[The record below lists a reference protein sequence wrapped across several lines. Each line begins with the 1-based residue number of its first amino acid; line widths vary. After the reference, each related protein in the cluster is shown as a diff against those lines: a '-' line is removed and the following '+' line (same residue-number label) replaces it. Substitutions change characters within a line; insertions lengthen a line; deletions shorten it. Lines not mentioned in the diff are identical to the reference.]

1 MLEADSLKLS
11 PSAPEA
17 NALVAVLAGGQ
28 SGIAADPVPAAGA
41 SAASHPSASPDLA
54 VVGGGQLSIHAVDSS
69 VPEGRRQIHGPS
81 DYGIALPEWLQRCIE
96 HVPPG
101 TGDSCPTD
109 PEALL
114 ASAFDFAFQLHD
126 GQVRA
131 SGEPYIIHPVAVA
144 DLLRS
149 IGASAGVI
157 AAGFLHDV
165 VEDTDVSAED
175 LEAHFGAEVRALV
188 EGVTKLGGIHFT
200 NRTEAQAENLRR
212 MFLAMASDI
221 RVVLVKLADR
231 LHNMRTLGA
240 LQPEK
245 QQRIARET
253 REIYAPLANRLG
265 IGRFKWELED
275 LAFKILEPEA
285 FRDIQQQVATKRSDR
300 EERLG
305 VTVQLL
311 RDRLQ
316 EMGLQNC
323 EVSGRPKHLY
333 GIWSKMHRQQKA
345 FHEIYDVA
353 ALRILCPNLECCYRA
368 LAVVHDTFRPIPGR
382 FKDYIGLPKPNGYQ
396 SLHTAVI
403 GRHRPIEV
411 QIRTA
416 EMHRVAEYGIAAHWK
431 YKEGG
436 SPAAGDTERFNWL
449 RQLVDWQKEGGDDSN
464 DYLAA
469 IKEDLFDEEVFV
481 FTPNGDVVGLR
492 KGSTAVDFAYRIHSE
507 IGNHCQ
513 GVRINDRLCPL
524 ATPLQNGDFV
534 QVITAKSAHPSLDWL
549 NFVATPSARNR
560 IRQWYKRSHRE
571 DNIRRGTDLLERE
584 LGRDGFDALLHGE
597 AIAKVAR
604 RCNLTG
610 TEDLLAALGFGGVT
624 LHQVLNR
631 LREEIKLASAAAL
644 PPLSNEELAREVVA
658 QAEQQGSGQ
667 PMATG
672 SPILGVE
679 GLDYRLGGCCTPLP
693 GEAILGSVALGN
705 HGITIHRQDCAN
717 LCQVPV
723 ERRLPVRWNPAVDT
737 QRRRY
742 PVQLRIEV
750 LDRVGVLKDILT
762 RLSDSRINV
771 SDARVRTAYGKPAR
785 IDLRVELSSASQLST
800 TIDQI
805 RSMADVLDLCR
816 TGIG

>member
-1 MLEADSLKLS
+1 MLQ
-11 PSAPEA
+11 
-17 NALVAVLAGGQ
+17 AVPGTAER
-28 SGIAADPVPAAGA
+28 
-41 SAASHPSASPDLA
+41 SASSGAAAAAERQGPGAAL
-54 VVGGGQLSIHAVDSS
+54 
-69 VPEGRRQIHGPS
+69 GRRIINSPA
-81 DYGIALPEWLQRCIE
+81 DYGIELPAWLHTCIE

-101 TGDSCPTD
+101 VGESCPTD
-109 PEALL
+109 TEALL

-131 SGEPYIIHPVAVA
+131 SGEPYICHPVAVA
-144 DLLRS
+144 DLLRD

-165 VEDTDVSAED
+165 VEDTEVTPE
-175 LEAHFGAEVRALV
+175 EIEQHFGSEVRGLV

-200 NRTEAQAENLRR
+200 NKTEAQAENLRR

-240 LQPEK
+240 LKPEK

-253 REIYAPLANRLG
+253 REIYGPLANRLG

-285 FRDIQQQVATKRSDR
+285 FRDVQQQVSSKRSDR

-305 VTVQLL
+305 VTADILSGKLSSV
-311 RDRLQ
+311 
-316 EMGLQNC
+316 GLGEC

-333 GIWSKMHRQQKA
+333 GIWNKMQTQRKA

-353 ALRILCPNLECCYRA
+353 ALRIICPNVESCYRA

-416 EMHRVAEYGIAAHWK
+416 EMHRVAEFGIAAHWK

-436 SPAAGDTERFNWL
+436 SPAATGSDAERFNWL
-449 RQLVDWQKEGGDDSN
+449 RQLVDWQKDGVGEDSGDFLRS
-464 DYLAA
+464 

-481 FTPNGDVVGLR
+481 FTPGGDVVGLR
-492 KGSTAVDFAYRIHSE
+492 NGSTPVDFAYRIHSE
-507 IGNHCQ
+507 VGNHCQ
-513 GVRINDRLCPL
+513 GARINDRLCPL

-534 QVITAKSAHPSLDWL
+534 QILTSKTAHPSLDWL
-549 NFVATPSARNR
+549 NFVATPTARNR
-560 IRQWYKRSHRE
+560 IRQWYKKSHRDE
-571 DNIRRGTDLLERE
+571 NIQRGTDMLERE
-584 LGRDGFDALLHGE
+584 LGRDGFDALLNGE
-597 AIAKVAR
+597 AMAKVAR
-604 RCNLTG
+604 RCNLVG
-610 TEDLLAALGFGGVT
+610 TEDLLAAIGFGGVT

-631 LREEIKLASAAAL
+631 LREELRLATEAEAPVISD
-644 PPLSNEELAREVVA
+644 EELARNLT
-658 QAEQQGSGQ
+658 QQGEQTSG
-667 PMATG
+667 PSTPLTG
-672 SPILGVE
+672 HGDASPILGLE
-679 GLDYRLGGCCTPLP
+679 GLEYRLGGCCSALP
-693 GEAILGSVALGN
+693 GEAIVGTVALGN
-705 HGITIHRQDCAN
+705 HGITIHRQDCSN
-717 LCQVPV
+717 LGSVPA
-723 ERRLPVRWNPAVDT
+723 ERRLPVQWNPKVSAS

-762 RLSDSRINV
+762 RLSDHRINV
-771 SDARVRTAYGKPAR
+771 SDARVRTNPGRPAR
-785 IDLRVELSSASQLST
+785 IDLKVELESANQLSNT
-800 TIDQI
+800 MDQI
-805 RSMADVLDLCR
+805 RSMADVLDIAR
-816 TGIG
+816 AGIG

>member
-1 MLEADSLKLS
+1 M
-11 PSAPEA
+11 P
-17 NALVAVLAGGQ
+17 
-28 SGIAADPVPAAGA
+28 
-41 SAASHPSASPDLA
+41 
-54 VVGGGQLSIHAVDSS
+54 
-69 VPEGRRQIHGPS
+69 
-81 DYGIALPEWLQRCIE
+81 LPEWLQRCIE

-101 TGDSCPTD
+101 EGESCPTD
-109 PEALL
+109 SEALL
-114 ASAFDFAFQLHD
+114 ASAFDFAYQLHE
-126 GQVRA
+126 GQFRA

-144 DLLRS
+144 DLLRD

-165 VEDTDVSAED
+165 VEDTEVTAE
-175 LEAHFGAEVRALV
+175 EIEQHFGAEVRALV

-200 NRTEAQAENLRR
+200 NHTEAQAENLRR

-240 LQPEK
+240 LKPEK
-245 QQRIARET
+245 QLRIARET

-265 IGRFKWELED
+265 IGRLKWELED

-285 FRDIQQQVATKRSDR
+285 YRDVQQQVATKRSER

-311 RDRLQ
+311 RDRLAAV
-316 EMGLQNC
+316 GLASC

-333 GIWSKMHRQQKA
+333 GIWSKMQRQQKA
-345 FHEIYDVA
+345 FHEIFDVA
-353 ALRILCPNLECCYRA
+353 ALRILCPNLEGCYRA

-411 QIRTA
+411 QIRTTD
-416 EMHRVAEYGIAAHWK
+416 MHQVAEYGIAAHWK

-436 SPAAGDTERFNWL
+436 SPAASGADAERFNWL
-449 RQLVDWQKEGGDDSN
+449 RQLVDWQKDDGGTDSS
-464 DYLAA
+464 DFLRS

-481 FTPNGDVVGLR
+481 FTPKGDVVGLR

-507 IGNHCQ
+507 VGNHCQ

-534 QVITAKSAHPSLDWL
+534 QVITAKTAHPSLDWL
-549 NFVATPSARNR
+549 NFVATPTARNR
-560 IRQWYKRSHRE
+560 IRHWYKTSHRE
-571 DNIRRGTDLLERE
+571 ENILRGTELLERE
-584 LGRDGFDALLHGE
+584 LGRDGFDALLNGQ
-597 AIAKVAR
+597 AMAKVAR

-610 TEDLLAALGFGGVT
+610 TEDLLASLGFGGVT

-631 LREEIKLASAAAL
+631 LREELRLASTAAA
-644 PPLSNEELAREVVA
+644 PVLSNEQLAASVSAGRGA
-658 QAEQQGSGQ
+658 QAEAQAASVGG
-667 PMATG
+667 A
-672 SPILGVE
+672 SPILGLE
-679 GLDYRLGGCCTPLP
+679 GLDYRLGGCCSPLP
-693 GEAILGSVALGN
+693 GESILGAVALGN
-705 HGITIHRQDCAN
+705 HGITIHRQDCSN
-717 LCQVPV
+717 VVQVPA
-723 ERRLPVRWNPAVDT
+723 ERRLPVRWNPSVEA
-737 QRRRY
+737 RPRRY

-762 RLSDSRINV
+762 RLSDHRINV
-771 SDARVRTAYGKPAR
+771 SDARVRTNPGKPAR
-785 IDLRVELSSASQLST
+785 IDLRVELESAGQLTST
-800 TIDQI
+800 VNQI
-805 RSMADVLDLCR
+805 RSMADVLDIAR

>member
-1 MLEADSLKLS
+1 MLQ
-11 PSAPEA
+11 
-17 NALVAVLAGGQ
+17 AVPGTAER
-28 SGIAADPVPAAGA
+28 
-41 SAASHPSASPDLA
+41 SASSGAAAAAERQGPGAAL
-54 VVGGGQLSIHAVDSS
+54 
-69 VPEGRRQIHGPS
+69 GRRIINSPA
-81 DYGIALPEWLQRCIE
+81 DYGIELPAWLHTCIE

-101 TGDSCPTD
+101 VGESCPTD
-109 PEALL
+109 TEALL

-131 SGEPYIIHPVAVA
+131 SGEPYICHPVAVA
-144 DLLRS
+144 DLLRD

-165 VEDTDVSAED
+165 VEDTEVTPE
-175 LEAHFGAEVRALV
+175 EIEQHFGSEVRGLV

-200 NRTEAQAENLRR
+200 NKTEAQAENLRR

-240 LQPEK
+240 LKPEK

-253 REIYAPLANRLG
+253 REIYGPLANRLG

-285 FRDIQQQVATKRSDR
+285 FRDVQQQVSSKRSDR

-305 VTVQLL
+305 VTADILSGKLSSV
-311 RDRLQ
+311 
-316 EMGLQNC
+316 GLGEC

-333 GIWSKMHRQQKA
+333 GIWNKMQTQRKA

-353 ALRILCPNLECCYRA
+353 ALRIICPNVESCYRA

-416 EMHRVAEYGIAAHWK
+416 EMHRVAEFGIAAHWK

-436 SPAAGDTERFNWL
+436 SPAATGSDAERFNWL
-449 RQLVDWQKEGGDDSN
+449 RQLVDWQKDGVGEDSGDFLRS
-464 DYLAA
+464 

-481 FTPNGDVVGLR
+481 FTPGGDVVGLR
-492 KGSTAVDFAYRIHSE
+492 NGSTPVDFAYRIHSE
-507 IGNHCQ
+507 VGNHCQ
-513 GVRINDRLCPL
+513 GARINDRLCPL

-534 QVITAKSAHPSLDWL
+534 QILTSKTAHPSLDWL
-549 NFVATPSARNR
+549 NFVATPTARNR
-560 IRQWYKRSHRE
+560 IRQWYKKSHRDE
-571 DNIRRGTDLLERE
+571 NIQRGTDMLERE
-584 LGRDGFDALLHGE
+584 LGRDGFDALLNGE
-597 AIAKVAR
+597 AMAKVAR
-604 RCNLTG
+604 RCNLVG
-610 TEDLLAALGFGGVT
+610 TEDLLAAIGFGGVT

-631 LREEIKLASAAAL
+631 LREELRLATEAEAPAISD
-644 PPLSNEELAREVVA
+644 EELARNLT
-658 QAEQQGSGQ
+658 QQGEQASG
-667 PMATG
+667 PSTPLTG
-672 SPILGVE
+672 HGDASPILGLE
-679 GLDYRLGGCCTPLP
+679 GLEYRLGGCCSALP
-693 GEAILGSVALGN
+693 GEAIVGTVALGN
-705 HGITIHRQDCAN
+705 HGITIHRQDCSN
-717 LCQVPV
+717 LGSVPA
-723 ERRLPVRWNPAVDT
+723 ERRLPVQWNPQVSDS

-762 RLSDSRINV
+762 RLSDHRINV
-771 SDARVRTAYGKPAR
+771 SDARVRTNPGRPAR
-785 IDLRVELSSASQLST
+785 IDLKVELESANQLSNT
-800 TIDQI
+800 MDQI
-805 RSMADVLDLCR
+805 RSMADVLDIAR
-816 TGIG
+816 AGIG